1 MTRVARRS
9 VTAIKVSIIAK
20 IEDSKYHK
28 NRSFLQVAAKL
39 GLEVIIDYPC
49 KLLERITVTMP
60 SEFSTCNLNFLQDKE
75 TNDEDKIHLLIY
87 INASLTPTTN
97 TPVKEKK
104 THVLGDTLLRVQ
116 PATGSKTHT

>member
-20 IEDSKYHK
+20 IEDSEYHK
-28 NRSFLQVAAKL
+28 NRSFLQGAAKL
-39 GLEVIIDYPC
+39 GLEMIIDYSC
-49 KLLERITVTMP
+49 KLLERIAVTMP
-60 SEFSTCNLNFLQDKE
+60 SEFSTCDFLQNKE
-75 TNDEDKIHLLIY
+75 TNEDKIHLLIY

-104 THVLGDTLLRVQ
+104 THGLGKIHYCVFN
-116 PATGSKTHT
+116 